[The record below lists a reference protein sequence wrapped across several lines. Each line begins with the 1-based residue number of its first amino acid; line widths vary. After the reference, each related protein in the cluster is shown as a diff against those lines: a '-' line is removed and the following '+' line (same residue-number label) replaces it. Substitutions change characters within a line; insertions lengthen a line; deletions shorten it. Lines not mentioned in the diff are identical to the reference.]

1 MSRLCDAGFMDA
13 DTIAKLL
20 PEILLDLKDVLPD
33 HPAVAHIQDLH
44 RRMEAVREELEGLS
58 ALADSMASALRNN
71 NYDYLDYACVGGAPG
86 SLLVGGLDRLV
97 ASKASAPGPSTMT
110 YTGTVWRGKTGATR
124 FALVEAEPHA
134 GWDETPTVYVRT
146 RAVLDG
152 VRQRTQPSI
161 MTLAALLGRFEQV
174 AREDWPGVL

>member
-20 PEILLDLKDVLPD
+20 PEILLDLKEVLPD

-97 ASKASAPGPSTMT
+97 ASKALAPGNQASGGDCPQNIQHS
-110 YTGTVWRGKTGATR
+110 V
-124 FALVEAEPHA
+124 
-134 GWDETPTVYVRT
+134 
-146 RAVLDG
+146 DG
-152 VRQRTQPSI
+152 Q
-161 MTLAALLGRFEQV
+161 
-174 AREDWPGVL
+174 D